1 MQAKH
6 PSGPPVV
13 VGSDL
18 GHLASLSRE
27 RVSWRRE
34 VLLAFANAQYLC
46 VNAQYLCVNALT
58 SPADNPSLRDFYVS
72 TRLYL
77 PSISPNPIPSLFL

>member
-6 PSGPPVV
+6 PSCPPVV

-34 VLLAFANAQYLC
+34 VLLAFANAQYLR
-46 VNAQYLCVNALT
+46 VNALT

-72 TRLYL
+72 TRLYF
-77 PSISPNPIPSLFL
+77 PPISSNPIPSLFL